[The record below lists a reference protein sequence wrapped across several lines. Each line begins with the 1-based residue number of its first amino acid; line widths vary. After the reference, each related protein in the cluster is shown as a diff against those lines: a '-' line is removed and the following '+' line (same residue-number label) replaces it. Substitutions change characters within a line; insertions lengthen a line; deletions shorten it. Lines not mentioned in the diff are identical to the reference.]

1 MNKVYLQ
8 AVRLPI
14 SVPKSDKNR
23 QVQQRKW
30 SFLQSI
36 DPKQRRLGID
46 KLDMQIISSMVE
58 SGANNTSIAKS
69 VNRPLSTVQRR
80 TRKLIASGF
89 MTEKVEPNINAFGL
103 RRALIVISLDGTKP
117 EDVCNK
123 LLEIDGIIQANAY
136 VGSLDVLATAI
147 FEDNRKVLEFI
158 SHAKR
163 IDGVRSVTWSEEVYS
178 VPAR

>member
-1 MNKVYLQ
+1 MNNVYLLAAQ
-8 AVRLPI
+8 LLKSLPR
-14 SVPKSDKNR
+14 SDRERHVGQN
-23 QVQQRKW
+23 KW
-30 SFLQSI
+30 SFLQSV

-46 KLDMQIISSMVE
+46 KLDMQIISSMIE
-58 SGANNTSIAKS
+58 SGAKNTSIAKR

-163 IDGVRSVTWSEEVYS
+163 IDGVRNVTWSEEVYS